1 MLATITYQ
9 RIFFHLHLGL
19 DGERLST
26 ISHLGNRTP
35 TSTIDT
41 IFSRA

>member
-19 DGERLST
+19 DGERLE
-26 ISHLGNRTP
+26 HNLAPGKQNA
-35 TSTIDT
+35 DVDN
-41 IFSRA
+41 

>member
-9 RIFFHLHLGL
+9 QIFFHLHLGS
-19 DGERLST
+19 DGEWPSRIL
-26 ISHLGNRTP
+26 HLGNRTP

-41 IFSRA
+41 IVSRV